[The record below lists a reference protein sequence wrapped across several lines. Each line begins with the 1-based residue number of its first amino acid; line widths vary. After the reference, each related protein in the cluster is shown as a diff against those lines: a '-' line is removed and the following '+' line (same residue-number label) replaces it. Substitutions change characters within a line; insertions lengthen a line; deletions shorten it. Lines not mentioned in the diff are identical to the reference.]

1 MSLEIS
7 VRDALHTI
15 DLYLYV
21 ASVGLGVGHLVNGL
35 LVDLHAVYRESR
47 SSVQFLVTDVTL
59 EVLGFLMLNQNLLII
74 KLSVTIP
81 RICITL
87 VLSYNPHHKTTHQHQ
102 GLDCFFFF
110 LPILSVYM

>member
-74 KLSVTIP
+74 ELSVTIP

-87 VLSYNPHHKTTHQHQ
+87 VSSYNPHHKTTHQHQ

>member
-35 LVDLHAVYRESR
+35 LVDLHAVYGQPGAR
-47 SSVQFLVTDVTL
+47 VQFLVTNMTF
-59 EVLGFLMLNQNLLII
+59 EVFGFLMLNQNFLII
-74 KLSVTIP
+74 KLTVAVP
-81 RICITL
+81 RIRI
-87 VLSYNPHHKTTHQHQ
+87 SSDIDN
-102 GLDCFFFF
+102 
-110 LPILSVYM
+110 